1 MTDIKIC
8 VVGDGPIGNIII
20 AKLLIEHWNNK
31 DNNNKTLNIIH
42 HRSHRGMVHGY
53 SRRHILFITEELIE
67 ELEKNVLECT
77 NCLRNGS
84 NTQKLT
90 EDNVNGEK
98 LLFSTRILEEILLN
112 FINKNDKCNQASRC
126 NFTFNVINTKDPL
139 MDYNALDC
147 NYVFFAIGSNAGN
160 VRGPYF
166 YNIKDENKFSSNI
179 KIIAE
184 ETKPIVAFYTKL
196 GNLKNRD
203 PRTIHEEDKNSIIYM
218 INEDTLKGFDINLYD
233 LEVFMNILYA
243 FNDNFNEFVKYIT
256 DIKLLQN
263 DLEKYCSQYTY
274 IIKKDNLSLN
284 GYDNY
289 ADYIKKISTTISC
302 IQCLFKEPSIYDAY
316 ITYIKNK
323 NMRTHPINDKF
334 INMYINI
341 INGHI
346 IINNLNENYNKFIL
360 NQLEKSITLK
370 KEDDVICTS
379 DGLYSNG
386 CLQQTFLVNI
396 VAQSL
401 NNYGIYDDKLVY
413 AINTESNKKY
423 FLIGD
428 MANAY
433 SPGISVEIGINFVN
447 YIIPMFY
454 NFYINENK
462 TILSCRELN
471 IIEILED
478 LLSDK
483 YITLLNKSIDQTEY
497 KPTNTTSPS
506 TLRDLIQNI
515 KNNYIRNLT
524 LCDENDIFLT
534 YYNIVSLVQY
544 IKNVDLI
551 IKNKKVIGISKIFK
565 PRNYKILKYSNDLEK
580 F

>member
-1 MTDIKIC
+1 
-8 VVGDGPIGNIII
+8 
-20 AKLLIEHWNNK
+20 
-31 DNNNKTLNIIH
+31 
-42 HRSHRGMVHGY
+42 
-53 SRRHILFITEELIE
+53 
-67 ELEKNVLECT
+67 
-77 NCLRNGS
+77 
-84 NTQKLT
+84 
-90 EDNVNGEK
+90 
-98 LLFSTRILEEILLN
+98 
-112 FINKNDKCNQASRC
+112 
-126 NFTFNVINTKDPL
+126 
-139 MDYNALDC
+139 
-147 NYVFFAIGSNAGN
+147 
-160 VRGPYF
+160 
-166 YNIKDENKFSSNI
+166 
-179 KIIAE
+179 
-184 ETKPIVAFYTKL
+184 
-196 GNLKNRD
+196 
-203 PRTIHEEDKNSIIYM
+203 
-218 INEDTLKGFDINLYD
+218 
-233 LEVFMNILYA
+233 MNILYA
-243 FNDNFNEFVKYIT
+243 FNDNFNEFIKYIT
-256 DIKLLQN
+256 DNRLVNQT
-263 DLEKYCSQYTY
+263 LEKYCEQYAK
-274 IIKKDNLSLN
+274 IIKKDNLSLS

-289 ADYIKKISTTISC
+289 PDYVKKISTTISC
-302 IQCLFKEPSIYDAY
+302 IQYLFKETSIYDAY
-316 ITYIKNK
+316 ITYIQNK

-334 INMYINI
+334 INMYQNI
-341 INGHI
+341 IHRHE
-346 IINNLNENYNKFIL
+346 IINKLNENYNKFIL

-379 DGLYSNG
+379 DGLYSDG
-386 CLQQTFLVNI
+386 CLEQAFLVNI

-413 AINTESNKKY
+413 AINTITNKKY

-462 TILSCRELN
+462 TILSCKELN

-483 YITLLNKSIDQTEY
+483 YITLLNKLIDQTEY
-497 KPTNTTSPS
+497 KPTNTEIPS

-515 KNNYIRNLT
+515 KNNYIRDET
-524 LCDENDIFLT
+524 LCNNEDIFLT

>member
-98 LLFSTRILEEILLN
+98 LLFSTRILEEILLK
-112 FINKNDKCNQASRC
+112 FIDNNDKCNQASRC

-139 MDYNALDC
+139 MDYNALDY

-166 YNIKDENKFSSNI
+166 YNIQDKNKFSSNI

-196 GNLKNRD
+196 GNLKNEG

-218 INEDTLKGFDINLYD
+218 INEETLKGFNINLYD

-256 DIKLLQN
+256 DHKLLQK
-263 DLEKYCSQYTY
+263 DLEQYCSQYTD

-302 IQCLFKEPSIYDAY
+302 IRYLFKEPSIYDAY
-316 ITYIKNK
+316 ITYIQNK

-334 INMYINI
+334 KNMYKNI
-341 INGHI
+341 INDPI
-346 IINNLNENYNKFIL
+346 IINRLNENYNKFIL

-379 DGLYSNG
+379 DGLYSDG

-433 SPGISVEIGINFVN
+433 SSGISVEIGINFVN

-515 KNNYIRNLT
+515 KNNYIRNQK

-544 IKNVDLI
+544 IKNIDLI